1 MWDIARTGSCR
12 RTYSLGRG
20 ARRPRRRA
28 LGTLKLLVGLAI
40 VGGAALGGFR
50 LANLPREVVVYA
62 IIDQQS
68 AQPLF
73 DQFTRETG
81 IRVKVTYAS
90 AAEKSVSAVQAF
102 FLSLEDQPCDV
113 LWDDELSTT
122 LYLDL
127 TTLYWDSWEPC
138 EILSGAAYP
147 ARVRSPERKWYGF
160 AAAARVLLVNRE
172 LVTDKE
178 TPSSLEQLVT
188 PRWKGR
194 VGFARPLRGTP
205 LLHAAVL
212 NICWGGSQ
220 TAHFYRQLRDQGRVY
235 ATDERVAEAVVRG
248 EVACGLTDSRYA
260 LAAIERGFPVR
271 LAELDQQE
279 FGIGALLV
287 PSTLAILDEPPHPE
301 EAQQLLEF
309 LLRPESEA
317 LLARG
322 ALPRIPLHPQTP
334 VGDFPLAYDRYRW
347 TSLDYAQLACRKQAS
362 ALVSALFEP
371 LKRNR

>member
-1 MWDIARTGSCR
+1 MWDIARTGSRR

-40 VGGAALGGFR
+40 VGGAALGWLR

-62 IIDQQS
+62 IIDQES

-90 AAEKSVSAVQAF
+90 AGEKSVSAGQAF
-102 FLSLEDQPCDV
+102 LLSLEDQPCDV

-122 LYLDL
+122 LYWDL

-178 TPSSLEQLVT
+178 TPSSLEQLVA

-205 LLHAAVL
+205 LLHAAIL

-235 ATDERVAEAVVRG
+235 ATDERVAEAVARG

-260 LAAIERGFPVR
+260 LAAIKQGLPVR
-271 LAELDQQE
+271 LAALDQQS
-279 FGIGALLV
+279 FGMGMPLL
-287 PSTLAILDEPPHPE
+287 PSTLAIVDSAPHLDE
-301 EAQQLLEF
+301 AQTLLEF

-334 VGDFPLAYDRYRW
+334 VADSPLAYDQYRW
-347 TSLDYAQLACRKQAS
+347 TPIDYRQLASCEQAG
-362 ALVSALFEP
+362 ALVSALFEQAAP
-371 LKRNR
+371 NR